1 MAGYLLTAPSG
12 PHSRIDNRVIDR
24 MAELTVYAHG
34 IYSYLVRMQNR
45 TTGACFPSLKK
56 IGKATGLDKKTVIK
70 YLRVLEKEGLVKK
83 KKRHTQTGRRT
94 SNQYDI
100 LRFWEIAKQVVR
112 NALTAG
118 KEPPAI
124 PGDPS
129 GPSIDA
135 AVRARAHDTMEQAQF
150 SAAAAAAQTR
160 QEQCS
165 HPAHARRQPAN
176 DYAFCGQCYAE
187 LPILRE

>member
-1 MAGYLLTAPSG
+1 MAGYILTAPSG

-56 IGKATGLDKKTVIK
+56 IAKATGLDKKTVIK

-100 LRFWEIAKQVVR
+100 LRFWEIAKQVIR
-112 NALTAG
+112 NALAAG

-129 GPSIDA
+129 VPSIDA
-135 AVRARAHDTMEQAQF
+135 AVRAREHDTHRTIAILCGHCGADSSRTVF
-150 SAAAAAAQTR
+150 TSRPCT
-160 QEQCS
+160 
-165 HPAHARRQPAN
+165 PATHCRL
-176 DYAFCGQCYAE
+176 C
-187 LPILRE
+187 LLRPMLR